1 MKSSV
6 TAPKVPNPVQQY
18 ATLLKDRRI
27 LSLSPEDARAYYH
40 MRLVQQRQPLPRASS
55 RGVKQSR
62 EDIVVEAYLHTLC
75 QRHRIAPR
83 TPVEL
88 DPETRARI
96 YKFYLAGVL
105 PIRLGG
111 INL

>member
-6 TAPKVPNPVQQY
+6 NAPNASSLVQQY
-18 ATLLKDRRI
+18 AKLLKDRRV
-27 LSLSPEDARAYYH
+27 LSLSPEDARAYYQ
-40 MRLVQQRQPLPRASS
+40 MRLVQQRQPLPRTAS
-55 RGVKQSR
+55 RGAKQSR

-75 QRHRIAPR
+75 QRHRITPR